1 MLMFM
6 SLWLKELQFQVY
18 KESMVMIILSGII
31 FKFSLFLGTVF
42 MYGQTGSGK
51 TFTMVGSKE
60 QHSKT
65 HSQSFTAGATDRITP
80 KNQNNSFLAPTS
92 NKTPKNQST
101 AETRT
106 PRNTQPQP
114 ESDNNPLRAASKVS
128 FYRSKSPISSRPLR
142 ADKSPMKTTRD
153 KSPANGRY
161 STKPAA
167 DTSAHKRS
175 ATLPSSQ
182 KVNLQIDTFGNP
194 EELFDFSR
202 PCEMDSLRSN
212 PKNSDGVLMLAM
224 KDIFNEVEKV
234 NLGID

>member
-1 MLMFM
+1 
-6 SLWLKELQFQVY
+6 
-18 KESMVMIILSGII
+18 
-31 FKFSLFLGTVF
+31 

-60 QHSKT
+60 QHTKT

-80 KNQNNSFLAPTS
+80 KNQNNSFLASSS
-92 NKTPKNQST
+92 NKTPKNQPVI
-101 AETRT
+101 ETTTTNRT
-106 PRNTQPQP
+106 PRNIQSQP
-114 ESDNNPLRAASKVS
+114 ESENPLRAASKVS

-142 ADKSPMKTTRD
+142 ADKSPLKTTRD

-161 STKPAA
+161 STKPA
-167 DTSAHKRS
+167 DKENSSSSAHKRS

-182 KVNLQIDTFGNP
+182 KVPLQINTFGNP

-212 PKNSDGVLMLAM
+212 PENSDGVLMLAM
-224 KDIFNEVEKV
+224 KDIFHEVEKV
-234 NLGID
+234 IINYLWRLTSFT